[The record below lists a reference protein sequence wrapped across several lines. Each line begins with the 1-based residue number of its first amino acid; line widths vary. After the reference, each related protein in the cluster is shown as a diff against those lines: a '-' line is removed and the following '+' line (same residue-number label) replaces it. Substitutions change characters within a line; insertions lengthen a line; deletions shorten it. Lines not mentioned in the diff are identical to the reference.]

1 VYVPGETTSVTGVT
15 SGLGF
20 PLMMIFRPF
29 VVDEISILPG
39 CAGIC
44 GDATAVLKKAKKRR
58 RLRVA
63 DLV

>member
-20 PLMMIFRPF
+20 SLMMIFRPF

-44 GDATAVLKKAKKRR
+44 GDATAVLKKGPEEEKPKSH
-58 RLRVA
+58 
-63 DLV
+63 